1 MLHFIIIAALNQSI
15 EMATSNLTEEQMQ
28 ERRDEYKDKVKQY
41 RQLENDMK
49 AYNESLQNQFK
60 SQQEEMSQ
68 LELENYQLLEELQMQ
83 ETMATKQ

>member
-1 MLHFIIIAALNQSI
+1 
-15 EMATSNLTEEQMQ
+15 MATSNLTEEQMQ